1 MPRALQGT
9 PVMFDCG
16 CHTYIA
22 NVRAGNEPAL
32 GCVLFVHVF
41 MLFVPLAI
49 YTKTCD
55 PGHRAHWEEAL

>member
-1 MPRALQGT
+1 
-9 PVMFDCG
+9 MFDCG